1 MVPTV
6 TRFFCLSSPWF
17 PFSLANSMIRTN
29 GCPQKANFPLA
40 DIIEAKGMRGRE
52 GEAGHD
58 VSPEGKTGETLS
70 SLTVSTK
77 LQWIVEQAETCSA
90 AKSCA
95 RVIRT
100 LITEAPD
107 VLIGHIRIR
116 GGPGG

>member
-1 MVPTV
+1 
-6 TRFFCLSSPWF
+6 
-17 PFSLANSMIRTN
+17 
-29 GCPQKANFPLA
+29 
-40 DIIEAKGMRGRE
+40 MRGRE

-58 VSPEGKTGETLS
+58 VSPEGKTGEALS

-77 LQWIVEQAETCSA
+77 LQWIVEQAETCRA

-95 RVIRT
+95 RVVRT

-116 GGPGG
+116 WHIIREDLPLLTEALKKLCRALKAKS